1 MTQIHNVPKFAAS
14 SQSRYLLRR
23 LSSFRWRHACS
34 NYAIINSLPNRACRM
49 LCAFYNLA
57 TELPYCCGR
66 QVSTTEKIFGPSTDG
81 IICWPLN
88 PFSTSLRGVVKSP
101 LLTTTVV
108 DYLVAIS
115 INCSELVT
123 TFRNKYST
131 FQTPCPKEIR
141 AIWTME
147 NMMTQL
153 RHNHTQICASTI
165 PRLFNNF
172 TFRSKMRCYNRSKV
186 WKGRRECMY

>member
-1 MTQIHNVPKFAAS
+1 MPKF
-14 SQSRYLLRR
+14 SQVCCILAKEILRR

-34 NYAIINSLPNRACRM
+34 NYAITNLLPNRARRM
-49 LCAFYNLA
+49 LCAFYNLI
-57 TELPYCCGR
+57 TELTYCCGR
-66 QVSTTEKIFGPSTDG
+66 QVSTIEKIFWPSTDE

-88 PFSTSLRGVVKSP
+88 SCSTSLRGDVKSP

-115 INCSELVT
+115 INCSGLVMT
-123 TFRNKYST
+123 SRNRYST

-172 TFRSKMRCYNRSKV
+172 YFQEQNEMLQ
-186 WKGRRECMY
+186 